1 LPIPAPNEPVPAKAG
16 GPAGGLPA
24 VDGGGAAAVTGGAT
38 VTTAATVATAAAPSA
53 GSGGGGAAASP
64 PKVRPPGTMASLA
77 AAMRSWRTAS
87 VVLLQFSSGLP
98 LGLVWI
104 AIPDWMRKIG
114 VDIRVV
120 GLITLAQAPWTFKF
134 LWSPFMDRFAPPFLG
149 RRRGWAALAQVALCA
164 LTLALAG
171 VGGHPDTPWV
181 VAALALA
188 IAFASASQDIAL
200 DAYAVDVL
208 RPDEQAVAGGARTA
222 VYRMAMVVAGGV
234 AITAA
239 GRFSWPVVNC
249 GLALLYLPML
259 ALTWKAPEPAGLPPA
274 PRTLRAAVWLPFVG
288 FLARRRALEI
298 LVFVMLYRLTDNLA
312 QSLQR
317 PFLVE
322 MGYSDFDRGF
332 ALSTIGLAGTLT
344 GVFLGGAA
352 TAPLGLSRALWIFG
366 ALQAFSNLGYVVLAN
381 LGHADRLVMYGAIGF
396 ETLGAGLGMG
406 ALSVLLLRMT
416 QKRFSATQ
424 YALFSSIFGLPRLLA
439 GPICGF
445 AVDAMGW
452 TRFFWFAILAGL
464 PALLLLSRFA
474 PWGAREPAFEIEEAP
489 AAARLR
495 RLPPRALAGRA
506 ALGALAGGAAAAFVA
521 ALLPALKAMRA
532 APGHPPRPF
541 DLAAP
546 LRALAAPAAAGDWL
560 TLLGI
565 AAFAAVCGLLAAAI
579 AAARHGAGR
588 ELAGD

>member
-1 LPIPAPNEPVPAKAG
+1 VTA
-16 GPAGGLPA
+16 
-24 VDGGGAAAVTGGAT
+24 GGAAAAL
-38 VTTAATVATAAAPSA
+38 APPA
-53 GSGGGGAAASP
+53 
-64 PKVRPPGTMASLA
+64 RPLGTMASLG

-87 VVLLQFSSGLP
+87 VVLLQFSSGMP

-134 LWSPFMDRFAPPFLG
+134 LWSPLMDRYTPPFLG
-149 RRRGWAALAQVALCA
+149 RRRGWAALAQVALCI
-164 LTLALAG
+164 LTLGLAG
-171 VGGHPDTPWV
+171 VGRHPDTPWV

-188 IAFASASQDIAL
+188 IAFASATQDIAL

-222 VYRMAMVVAGGV
+222 VYRMAMLVAGGL

-239 GRFSWPVVNC
+239 GRFSWPLVLC

-259 ALTWKAPEPAGLPPA
+259 LLTWKAPEPAGLPAA
-274 PRTLRAAVWLPFVG
+274 PRTMREAVWLPFVG

-298 LVFVMLYRLTDNLA
+298 LAFVILYRLTDNLA

-332 ALSTIGLAGTLT
+332 ALSTIGLAGTLV

-352 TAPLGLSRALWIFG
+352 TAPLGLGRSLWIFG
-366 ALQAFSNLGYVVLAN
+366 VLQAFSNLGYVVLST
-381 LGHADRLVMYGAIGF
+381 LGHADRPVMYAAIGF
-396 ETLGAGLGMG
+396 ETLAAGLGMG

-424 YALFSSIFGLPRLLA
+424 YALFSSLFGLPRLVA

-445 AVDAMGW
+445 AVDAVGW
-452 TRFFWFAILAGL
+452 TAFFWFAIVAGL
-464 PALLLLSRFA
+464 PALLLLTRFA
-474 PWGAREPAFEIEEAP
+474 PWGAREPAFAVETV
-489 AAARLR
+489 AARELP
-495 RLPPRALAGRA
+495 LPPRALAGRGVA
-506 ALGALAGGAAAAFVA
+506 GGLAGAVFA
-521 ALLPALKAMRA
+521 ALLAALLAALKAMRA
-532 APGHPPRPF
+532 APGHPAPRPF
-541 DLAAP
+541 DLGAP
-546 LRALAAPAAAGDWL
+546 LRALAAPGDAGGWL

-565 AAFAAVCGLLAAAI
+565 AVFALVCGLLAAAV

-588 ELAGD
+588 DLAADPGDGA

>member
-1 LPIPAPNEPVPAKAG
+1 
-16 GPAGGLPA
+16 
-24 VDGGGAAAVTGGAT
+24 
-38 VTTAATVATAAAPSA
+38 
-53 GSGGGGAAASP
+53 
-64 PKVRPPGTMASLA
+64 
-77 AAMRSWRTAS
+77 MRSWRTAS
-87 VVLLQFSSGLP
+87 VVLLSFSSGLP

-134 LWSPFMDRFAPPFLG
+134 LWSPLMDRYSPPFLG
-149 RRRGWAALAQVALCA
+149 RRRGWAALMQLALCA

-171 VGGHPDTPWV
+171 VGRHPDTPWV

-222 VYRMAMVVAGGV
+222 IYRVGMVLAGGV
-234 AITAA
+234 GITAA
-239 GRFSWPVVNC
+239 GRFGWPAVNC
-249 GLALLYLPML
+249 ALALLYLPMV

-274 PRTLRAAVWLPFVG
+274 PRTLRDAVWLPFVG

-298 LVFVMLYRLTDNLA
+298 LLFVILYRLTDNLA

-352 TAPLGLSRALWIFG
+352 TAPLGLGRALWIFG
-366 ALQAFSNLGYVVLAN
+366 VLQAFSNAGYVVLAN
-381 LGHADRLVMYGAIGF
+381 LGHADRLVMYAAIGF
-396 ETLGAGLGMG
+396 ETLAAGLGMG

-424 YALFSSIFGLPRLLA
+424 YALFSSLFGLPRLVA

-445 AVDAMGW
+445 AVDAVGW
-452 TRFFWFAILAGL
+452 TRFFWFAIAAGL
-464 PALLLLSRFA
+464 PALLLLTRFA
-474 PWGAREPAFEIEEAP
+474 PWGAREPAFEVELRAEQEAP
-489 AAARLR
+489 
-495 RLPPRALAGRA
+495 LPPRALALRGA
-506 ALGALAGGAAAAFVA
+506 AGALAGGAFAAFVA
-521 ALLPALKAMRA
+521 ALLAALKAMRA
-532 APGHPPRPF
+532 GAGRGSGATTGAAGHLAHPF
-541 DLAAP
+541 DLVRP
-546 LRALAAPAAAGDWL
+546 LRALAAPADTGDWL

-565 AAFAAVCGLLAAAI
+565 AAFALVCGLLTAAV

-588 ELAGD
+588 ELAVDAPGTAAGGS

>member
-1 LPIPAPNEPVPAKAG
+1 MGFGRSRGKLRLPVSSESFLPISEPDQAPATA
-16 GPAGGLPA
+16 
-24 VDGGGAAAVTGGAT
+24 GGAAAVKANE
-38 VTTAATVATAAAPSA
+38 
-53 GSGGGGAAASP
+53 
-64 PKVRPPGTMASLA
+64 RPPGTMASLA

-87 VVLLQFSSGLP
+87 VVLLSFSSGLP

-134 LWSPFMDRFAPPFLG
+134 LWSPLMDRYTPPFFG
-149 RRRGWAALAQVALCA
+149 RRRGWAALTQIALCV
-164 LTLALAG
+164 LTLGLAG
-171 VGGHPDTPWV
+171 VGHHPDTPWV

-222 VYRMAMVVAGGV
+222 IYRVGMVAAGGI
-234 AITAA
+234 AITLA
-239 GRFSWPVVNC
+239 GRLSWPVVNV

-259 ALTWKAPEPAGLPPA
+259 VITWKAPEPPGLPPP
-274 PRTLRAAVWLPFVG
+274 PRTLRDAVWLPFVG

-298 LVFVMLYRLTDNLA
+298 LAFVILYRLTDNLA

-332 ALSTIGLAGTLT
+332 ALSTIGLVGTLT

-352 TAPLGLSRALWIFG
+352 TAPLGLGRALWIFG
-366 ALQAFSNLGYVVLAN
+366 ALQALSNAGYVVLST
-381 LGHADRLVMYGAIGF
+381 LGHADRLVMYAAIGF
-396 ETLGAGLGMG
+396 ETLAAGLGMG

-424 YALFSSIFGLPRLLA
+424 YALFSSLFGLPRLVA

-445 AVDAMGW
+445 AVDAVGW
-452 TRFFWFAILAGL
+452 TSFFWFAILAGL
-464 PALLLLSRFA
+464 PALLLLTRFA
-474 PWGAREPAFEIEEAP
+474 PWGAREPAFEVELTAARDRPLSSRELGAR
-489 AAARLR
+489 AAA
-495 RLPPRALAGRA
+495 
-506 ALGALAGGAAAAFVA
+506 GALAGGAFA
-521 ALLPALKAMRA
+521 ALVTALLAALKAMRA
-532 APGHPPRPF
+532 APGHPAGPF
-541 DLAAP
+541 DLVTP
-546 LRALAAPAAAGDWL
+546 LRALAAPEGVGGWL
-560 TLLGI
+560 TIAGI
-565 AAFAAVCGLLAAAI
+565 VAFALVCGLLAAAI
-579 AAARHGAGR
+579 AAASHGAGR
-588 ELAGD
+588 ELATDQAGGAGPL